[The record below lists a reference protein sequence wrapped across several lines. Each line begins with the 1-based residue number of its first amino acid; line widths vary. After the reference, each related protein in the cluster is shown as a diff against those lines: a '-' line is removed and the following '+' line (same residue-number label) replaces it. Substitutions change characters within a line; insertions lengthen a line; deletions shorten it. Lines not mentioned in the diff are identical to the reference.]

1 MKTSGNHCWLPF
13 LFINKLVFE
22 TVNRYY
28 STHAEYTYIYGF
40 PVSFVMKFVRIFLS
54 VFIKVISSS

>member
-28 STHAEYTYIYGF
+28 STHAEYTYIYIWIPCF
-40 PVSFVMKFVRIFLS
+40 FRNEVCQNFF
-54 VFIKVISSS
+54 

>member
-1 MKTSGNHCWLPF
+1 MKTGGNHRWLPF

-28 STHAEYTYIYGF
+28 STPAVYIYMDSLRF
-40 PVSFVMKFVRIFLS
+40 FRNEVC
-54 VFIKVISSS
+54 

>member
-1 MKTSGNHCWLPF
+1 MKTSGNHYWLPF

-40 PVSFVMKFVRIFLS
+40 PVSFVMKFVRIF
-54 VFIKVISSS
+54 FKRFY